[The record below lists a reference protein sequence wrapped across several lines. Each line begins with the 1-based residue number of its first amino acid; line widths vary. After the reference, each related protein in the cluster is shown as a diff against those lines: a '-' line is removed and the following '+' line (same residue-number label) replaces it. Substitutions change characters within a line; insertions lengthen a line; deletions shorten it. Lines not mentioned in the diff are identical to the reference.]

1 MGFQI
6 TRRETRYQGYATIV
20 AVTLAAPGG
29 ETMVREVE
37 DHGHAACVLPYD
49 PERRTVLLV
58 RLPRAPVIFVGGPA
72 ASLEAPAGMVE
83 NEPPGATARR
93 EALEEAGVRL
103 TQLEPLGAPFS
114 SPGVSTERIAL
125 YLASYSQAD
134 RVAAGG
140 GSQAEQ
146 EHITVVE
153 MPLGEFWRAVDA
165 GEIEDLKTLA
175 LAYALR
181 CRHPELF

>member
-1 MGFQI
+1 MGFEI
-6 TRRETRYQGYATIV
+6 RDAETRYQGYATIM
-20 AVTLAAPGG
+20 AVTLVAPDG
-29 ETMVREVE
+29 ETVVREVE

-49 PERRTVLLV
+49 PERRFVLLV
-58 RLPRAPVIFVGGPA
+58 CLPRAPVMLAGGPPEL
-72 ASLEAPAGMVE
+72 LEAPAGMVE
-83 NEPPGATARR
+83 DEPPGATVRR

-103 TQLEPLGAPFS
+103 EKLEPLGAPFS

-125 YLASYSQAD
+125 YLAPYSQAD

-153 MPLGEFWRAVDA
+153 MPLGEFWQAVDA
-165 GEIEDLKTLA
+165 GVIEDLKTLA
-175 LAYALR
+175 LGYALR
-181 CRHPELF
+181 CHHPELF

>member
-1 MGFQI
+1 MGFEI
-6 TRRETRYQGYATIV
+6 RDSETRYRGYATIM
-20 AVTLAAPGG
+20 AVTLATPGG

-58 RLPRAPVIFVGGPA
+58 RLPRAPVILAGGPA
-72 ASLEAPAGMVE
+72 QLLEAPAGMVE
-83 NEPPGATARR
+83 NDPPGATVRR
-93 EALEEAGVRL
+93 EALEEVGVRL
-103 TQLEPLGAPFS
+103 ASLEPLGAPFS

-125 YLASYSQAD
+125 YLAPYAQAD

-140 GSQAEQ
+140 GSPAEQ

-153 MPLGEFWRAVDA
+153 MPLDEFWRAVDA
-165 GEIEDLKTLA
+165 GVIEDLKTLA
-175 LAYALR
+175 LGYALR
-181 CRHPELF
+181 CHHPELF

>member
-1 MGFQI
+1 MDFEI
-6 TRRETRYQGYATIV
+6 TRRDTRYQGYATIF
-20 AVTLAAPGG
+20 AVTLASADG

-49 PERRTVLLV
+49 PQRGCVLLV
-58 RLPRAPVIFVGGPA
+58 RLPRAPVIFAGGPA
-72 ASLEAPAGMVE
+72 VLLEAPAGMVE

-93 EALEEAGVRL
+93 EVLEEAGVRL
-103 TQLEPLGAPFS
+103 EGLEPLGAPFS

-125 YLASYSQAD
+125 YLAPYAQSD

-140 GSQAEQ
+140 GSPAEQ

-153 MPLGEFWRAVDA
+153 TLIAEFWRAVET
-165 GEIEDLKTLA
+165 GEIQDLKTLT
-175 LAYALR
+175 LGYALR
-181 CRHPELF
+181 YLHPELF

>member
-6 TRRETRYQGYATIV
+6 RHSETRYQGYATIV
-20 AVTLAAPGG
+20 AVTLAAADG
-29 ETMVREVE
+29 ETLVREVE

-49 PERRTVLLV
+49 PQRRSVLLV
-58 RLPRAPVIFVGGPA
+58 RLPRAPVIWVGGPA
-72 ASLEAPAGMVE
+72 ELLEAPAGMVE
-83 NEPPGATARR
+83 DEPPGATARR
-93 EALEEAGVRL
+93 EVLEEAGVRL
-103 TQLEPLGAPFS
+103 AELEPLGAPFS

-125 YLASYSQAD
+125 YLAPYSLTD

-140 GSQAEQ
+140 GSPAEQ

-153 MPLGEFWRAVDA
+153 LPLAEFWRAVDM

-181 CRHPELF
+181 CRHPDLF

>member
-1 MGFQI
+1 MGFEI
-6 TRRETRYQGYATIV
+6 RDSEIRYQGYATIMG
-20 AVTLAAPGG
+20 VTLAAPDG

-49 PERRTVLLV
+49 PERRRVLLV
-58 RLPRAPVIFVGGPA
+58 RLPRAPVILAGGP
-72 ASLEAPAGMVE
+72 SELLEAPAGMVE
-83 NEPPGATARR
+83 GEPPGATVRR
-93 EALEEAGVRL
+93 EALEEVGVRL
-103 TQLEPLGAPFS
+103 ANLEPLGALFS

-125 YLASYSQAD
+125 YLAAYSQTD

-140 GSQAEQ
+140 GSPAEQ

-165 GEIEDLKTLA
+165 GAIEDLKTLA
-175 LAYALR
+175 LGYALR